1 MSHFYQVTDF
11 GSLFFLSEVYTLYI
25 FYEFHISGMT
35 TGIVKSKLSGLIQKW
50 VLMIWNLIKKHRNEI
65 RNVFPFKADGA
76 YQGLQQIV
84 YTSLC
89 CQDIPFLQIT
99 DL

>member
-1 MSHFYQVTDF
+1 
-11 GSLFFLSEVYTLYI
+11 
-25 FYEFHISGMT
+25 MT
-35 TGIVKSKLSGLIQKW
+35 TGNVKLTGLIQKW
-50 VLMIWNLIKKHRNEI
+50 VLMIWNVIKKHRNEI
-65 RNVFPFKADGA
+65 RNVFLFKADA
-76 YQGLQQIV
+76 YQDLEQMV